1 MMQVQ
6 KNKVVGIDYKLTD
19 GSGNLIDSSKDH
31 GLLYYIQG
39 VGSLIPGLESALEGK
54 KAGDSL
60 KVTIAAKDGY
70 GERNDALC
78 QTVPKTQFESTEAL
92 EIGMQFEVETEQGE
106 LVVSVTKIEG
116 DSVTVDGNHPL
127 AGMELHFDVSVKE
140 VREATTEELA
150 HGHVHGEHGHHH

>member
-1 MMQVQ
+1 MQVQ

-39 VGSLIPGLESALEGK
+39 HGNLIPGLESALEGK
-54 KAGDSL
+54 KAGENL
-60 KVTIAAKDGY
+60 QVTIAAADGY
-70 GERNDALC
+70 GEINPALC
-78 QTVPKTQFESTEAL
+78 QTVPRAQFESTEGL
-92 EIGMQFEVETEQGE
+92 EVGMQFEVETEQGE

-127 AGMELHFDVSVKE
+127 AGMELHFDVSIKE
-140 VREATTEELA
+140 VRDATTEELA

>member
-1 MMQVQ
+1 VNVE

-19 GSGNLIDSSKDH
+19 TTGALLDSSKDN

-39 VGSLIPGLESALEGK
+39 TGSLIPGLESALEGK

-70 GERNDALC
+70 GEINPALC
-78 QTVPKTQFESTEAL
+78 QTVPKAQFESTEAL
-92 EIGMQFEVETEQGE
+92 EIGMQFEVETEEGDI
-106 LVVSVTKIEG
+106 VVSVTKLEG
-116 DSVTVDGNHPL
+116 DLVTVDGNHPL
-127 AGMELHFDVSVKE
+127 AGMELHFDVQVKE
-140 VREATTEELA
+140 VRDATNEELA